1 MLRNLKH
8 VFSLNKI
15 IENPL
20 KIFQQKDFNRSTSKI
35 SFKVDK
41 FIHKE
46 LQWYKQNYNTYYS
59 SFIKL
64 ALKDF
69 LKRCKKLDLAPFQL
83 EHWYNRHNNFEYE
96 YDVVLDKELKE
107 EFSRLKRVYK
117 IQGIRFNKSHIV
129 RCAVADRIA
138 NIIMGDG
145 NETV

>member
-1 MLRNLKH
+1 MYGNLKN
-8 VFSLNKI
+8 VFSTNKI

-20 KIFQQKDFNRSTSKI
+20 KNFQQKAFNECASKI

-46 LQWYKQNYNTYYS
+46 LQWYMENYNTSYS
-59 SFIKL
+59 SFIQL

-69 LKRCKKLDLAPFQL
+69 LKKCKELDLAPFQL
-83 EHWYNRHNNFEYE
+83 EHWYNCQKAVIMGFI
-96 YDVVLDKELKE
+96 KELKE
-107 EFSRLKRVYK
+107 EFLRLKNIYK
-117 IQGIRFNKSHIV
+117 QQGIRFNKSHIV

-138 NIIMGDG
+138 NIIMGDS

>member
-1 MLRNLKH
+1 MYGNLKN
-8 VFSLNKI
+8 VFSTNKI

-20 KIFQQKDFNRSTSKI
+20 KNFQQKAFNECASKI

-46 LQWYKQNYNTYYS
+46 LQWYMENYNTSYS
-59 SFIKL
+59 SFIQL

-69 LKRCKKLDLAPFQL
+69 LKKCKELDLAPFQL
-83 EHWYNRHNNFEYE
+83 EHWYNCQNNFEHE

-107 EFSRLKRVYK
+107 EFLRLKNIYK
-117 IQGIRFNKSHIV
+117 QQGIRFNKSHIV

-138 NIIMGDG
+138 NIIMGDS